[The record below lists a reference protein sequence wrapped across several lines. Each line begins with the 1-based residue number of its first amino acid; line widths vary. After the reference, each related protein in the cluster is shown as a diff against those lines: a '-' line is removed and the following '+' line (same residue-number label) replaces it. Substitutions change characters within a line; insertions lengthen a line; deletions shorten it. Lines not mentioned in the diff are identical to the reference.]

1 MKSKYLIQ
9 ATSNNSMMT
18 INDYYTISGA
28 MTLDEANIIKLEFES
43 SLRVDDM
50 TKFRIIKQID
60 WQKEIREANLK
71 AFNNRLLNLMG
82 V

>member
-1 MKSKYLIQ
+1 
-9 ATSNNSMMT
+9 MMT